1 MNDLRFA
8 LRQLLKSPGFSAVVI
23 LTLVLGIGSTTTVF
37 CWIQSV
43 LLRPFP
49 GVGDPGRLVVLCS
62 TIGRRPI
69 DTVSYPNVK
78 DYATLTNTFAGVIA
92 SQMTPAC
99 LTIDGQPEWIY
110 GQITT
115 ANFFDVLAVRPA
127 LGRFFLPDEERARSS
142 APVLVIS
149 HGLWQRRFG
158 GDPAILNRKVDL
170 NRHTFA
176 IVGVAPPDFRGTMSG
191 LSCDFW
197 APIVMHQEVA
207 HFGSLTERSDN
218 WLHTIGRLQPGV
230 SIPRAQVA
238 ADTISRQL
246 EQAYPDANREKGLL
260 VLPPYKSPWGGQA
273 FFLPVLRLL
282 LGVSFGVL
290 LIVAAN
296 VANLLLARALGR
308 QKEIAI
314 RMALGV
320 SSRRLLTQLMTESL
334 VFALLGGV
342 GGALTAH
349 WTSQLFELF
358 VPNTYLPVG
367 YTFQVN
373 HQTLLFA
380 LAVTLTTG
388 LLFGLVPALQ
398 LLRTNLH
405 DVLKEGGRSS
415 ASATPHLRLRSVLV
429 AAEVALALLLLA
441 GAGLCLQGFRRAQ
454 QVDPGFDPEQ
464 SLLGGLRLGAHGY
477 TEETGILFY
486 RRLHERLSQL
496 PGVRSVALSSWF
508 PLGFEGG
515 SGCGVAPEGY
525 QRSPNEDTGAGYSII
540 SPRYFETMR
549 IRLLEGRDFR
559 ETDDFQAPRV
569 AIVNQALAQRF
580 WPGQNVLGRR
590 FEALGRTLTVV
601 GVVAT
606 GKYRSLSEPPR
617 PYVYLPYTQ
626 GAWDLNLG
634 LVVRTEAAPEG
645 IVSALRREIHT
656 LDPGVELWAALS
668 YRDYIQAVF
677 LAQRVTAS
685 LLVLLGLVALLLASM
700 GIYGVMAYIVG
711 QRRHEIGLRIALGAG
726 IPAVIRLILG
736 RGMALTGAGMAA
748 GLVASVTL
756 TRLLAGFLYGV
767 NPLDPL
773 TFTIVLALLGAVAA
787 AACLLP
793 ALRAAQVDPVVAL
806 RGE

>member
-8 LRQLLKSPGFSAVVI
+8 LRQLLKFPGFAAAVV

-49 GVGDPGRLVVLCS
+49 GVRDPGRLVVLCS
-62 TIGRRPI
+62 TIGSRPI

-92 SQMTPAC
+92 SQMSPAC
-99 LTIDGQPEWIY
+99 LTIDGQPQWIY

-115 ANFFDVLAVRPA
+115 ANFFEVLGVRPA
-127 LGRFFLPDEERARSS
+127 LGRFFLADEERARGG

-149 HGLWQRRFG
+149 HALWQQRFG
-158 GDPAILNRKVDL
+158 GDPAILNRAVDL
-170 NRHTFA
+170 NRHTFT

-218 WLHTIGRLQPGV
+218 WLHTIARLQPGV
-230 SIPRAQVA
+230 AIPEAQVA
-238 ADTISRQL
+238 ADTVSRQL
-246 EQAYPDANREKGLL
+246 EQAYPDANREKGLQ

-273 FFLPVLRLL
+273 YFLPVLKLL
-282 LGVSFGVL
+282 LGVSLGVL

-320 SSRRLLTQLMTESL
+320 SSRRLLAQLMTESL

-342 GGALTAH
+342 GGTLMAH

-367 YTFQVN
+367 YTFHVN
-373 HQTLLFA
+373 AQTLLFT
-380 LAVTLTTG
+380 LAVTLATA
-388 LLFGLVPALQ
+388 LLFGLMPALQ

-405 DVLKEGGRSS
+405 DVLKEGGRTS

-429 AAEVALALLLLA
+429 ASEVALALLLLV
-441 GAGLCLQGFRRAQ
+441 GAGLCLQGFRRAR
-454 QVDPGFDPEQ
+454 QVDPGFDPKQ
-464 SLLGGLRLGAHGY
+464 SLVAGLRLGAHGY

-486 RRLHERLSQL
+486 RRLHERLSQS

-515 SGCGVAPEGY
+515 SGCDVAPEGY
-525 QRSPNEDTGAGYSII
+525 QRAPNEDTDAGYSII

-559 ETDDFQAPRV
+559 DTDDFQAPRV
-569 AIVNQALAQRF
+569 AVVNEALAQRF
-580 WPGQNVLGRR
+580 WPGQSALGRR
-590 FEALGRTLTVV
+590 FEALGRTLTIV

-606 GKYRSLSEPPR
+606 GKYRALSEPPR

-645 IVSALRREIHT
+645 IISALRREIHA
-656 LDPGVELWAALS
+656 LDQGVEVWAALS
-668 YRDYIQAVF
+668 YVDYIQAVF

-685 LLVLLGLVALLLASM
+685 LLVVLGSVALLLASL
-700 GIYGVMAYIVG
+700 GIYGVMAYVVG
-711 QRRHEIGLRIALGAG
+711 QRRHEIGLRMALGAG
-726 IPAVIRLILG
+726 IPAVIRLIMG
-736 RGMALTGAGMAA
+736 RGMALTGAGMLA
-748 GLVASVTL
+748 GLVASIVM

-773 TFTIVLALLGAVAA
+773 IFASTLALLGAVAA